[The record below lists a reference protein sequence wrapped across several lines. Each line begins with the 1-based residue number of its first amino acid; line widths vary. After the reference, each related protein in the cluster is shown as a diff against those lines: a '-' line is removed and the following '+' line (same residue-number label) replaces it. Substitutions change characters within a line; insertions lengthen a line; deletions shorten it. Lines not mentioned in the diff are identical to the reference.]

1 MKNNLTGNL
10 AGHGVGTTDLVTP
23 EASPDGN
30 DGELGQ
36 DDGAA
41 DGGCHFLGALDAET
55 DVSVG
60 ITDGHEGLEASALTG
75 AGLLLDG
82 HDLQHLILESGAQI
96 KVDDLE
102 LLNKTNIVKKF
113 VHSTLPFSTISKL

>member
-1 MKNNLTGNL
+1 M
-10 AGHGVGTTDLVTP
+10 GTTDLVTP
-23 EASPDGN
+23 ESSPDGN

-41 DGGCHFLGALDAET
+41 NGGCHFLGALDAET
-55 DVSVG
+55 DVAVRVA
-60 ITDGHEGLEASALTG
+60 DGDEGLEAGALTG

-82 HDLQHLILESGAQI
+82 HDLQNLVLEGGAQV

-102 LLNKTNIVKKF
+102 LLEGERKQF
-113 VHSTLPFSTISKL
+113 V